1 MEREIKKVLNTIEKN
16 GYEAYIV
23 GGYVR
28 DLFLNTNSYDI
39 DICTNAL
46 PKELLTLFPSGNVGI
61 YGAIDFKIGKYSFE
75 ITTYRKEY
83 NYQKRHP
90 NKIEY
95 INNLL
100 EDLSRRDF
108 TINTLCMNSRGN
120 IVDILKGEEDLNRR
134 VIAAVGDASSKI
146 KEDPLRILRAIRFA
160 TILDFSID
168 QGVDKAIRDN
178 VELVSTLSDF
188 RIIDELTKILISD
201 NYLKGISLLNKYDI
215 FNILGISYTNLIKT
229 HDINGMWAQLSFKKE
244 LAFNKET
251 KHNIN
256 TIKKIL
262 NVGTINERVL
272 FDYGLYYSIIAGE
285 ILGIDKQIVNDI
297 YKKMPIK
304 TSKDLAIKPE
314 KIVKLFCLDTSN
326 IKELLNDLISQI
338 LSGNVK
344 NHPKNIY
351 KYLQRYKEEKQ

>member
-146 KEDPLRILRAIRFA
+146 KEDSALCIL
-160 TILDFSID
+160 
-168 QGVDKAIRDN
+168 
-178 VELVSTLSDF
+178 
-188 RIIDELTKILISD
+188 
-201 NYLKGISLLNKYDI
+201 
-215 FNILGISYTNLIKT
+215 
-229 HDINGMWAQLSFKKE
+229 
-244 LAFNKET
+244 
-251 KHNIN
+251 
-256 TIKKIL
+256 
-262 NVGTINERVL
+262 
-272 FDYGLYYSIIAGE
+272 
-285 ILGIDKQIVNDI
+285 
-297 YKKMPIK
+297 
-304 TSKDLAIKPE
+304 
-314 KIVKLFCLDTSN
+314 C
-326 IKELLNDLISQI
+326 
-338 LSGNVK
+338 
-344 NHPKNIY
+344 
-351 KYLQRYKEEKQ
+351 YLQ